1 VISSPEHYIRRVRR
15 KVEAFT
21 LIEIVMAIFIL
32 LLILS
37 LGVPSLRGVLADR
50 RLRRSLDE
58 MNRFVRQAQDRA
70 IAERRTYLISW
81 EKDHLVLRPE
91 ALMQD
96 EEPDPVAA
104 MTLRKGDA
112 YVLELPAAL
121 AEDPPADWAFWPSG
135 TCEPAAVTYKGPD
148 GSWTANYS
156 PLTARGELARY
167 ATK

>member
-1 VISSPEHYIRRVRR
+1 
-15 KVEAFT
+15 
-21 LIEIVMAIFIL
+21 MAIFIL

-37 LGVPSLRGVLADR
+37 LGVPSLRGVVADR

-70 IAERRTYLISW
+70 IVDRRTYLISW
-81 EKDHLVLRPE
+81 QDDHLILRPE

-96 EEPDPVAA
+96 EEPEPVAA
-104 MTLRKGDA
+104 LRLRKGDA

-135 TCEPAAVTYKGPD
+135 TCEPAVVTYKGPD